1 MPMKLTNEQKKPNQ
15 YQITMKEVNK
25 FFGWSKKKGVIIHE
39 SVSID
44 ELEAKLNTP
53 LFLVSSFKN
62 RSAEIKQLY
71 NHKFNSI

>member
-1 MPMKLTNEQKKPNQ
+1 
-15 YQITMKEVNK
+15 MKEVKK

-53 LFLVSSFKN
+53 LFLVSSLKN

-71 NHKFNSI
+71 NYKFNSV